1 MMIII
6 DWQYKTSDSVY
17 ELNLSFILLCFI
29 MQFAWPAWAQNKIGD
44 QL

>member
-17 ELNLSFILLCFI
+17 ELNLPVYSFVFYNAVCLAS
-29 MQFAWPAWAQNKIGD
+29 MSTE
-44 QL
+44 